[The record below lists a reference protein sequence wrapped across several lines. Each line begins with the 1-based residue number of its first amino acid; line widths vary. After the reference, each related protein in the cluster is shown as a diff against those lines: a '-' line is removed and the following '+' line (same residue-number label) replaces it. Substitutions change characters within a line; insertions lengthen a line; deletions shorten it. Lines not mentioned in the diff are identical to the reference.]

1 MVQVRYKFGTEVL
14 SYLLVVA
21 GSVTLI
27 VGLCPVMTQEV
38 ATVARP
44 YLETGP
50 PKLSLVQQR
59 RMDTTLALPPLPDQG
74 RMRVSPGESPPV
86 SPAILASQLDLAER
100 GDFEATYRIASYRV
114 AALTPDSQASSIATA
129 VTKVR
134 VAYRASKY
142 AALTSRDIFNRSF
155 GVITIS
161 ANE

>member
-1 MVQVRYKFGTEVL
+1 MQVFYKFETQVL

-21 GSVTLI
+21 GSMTLI
-27 VGLCPVMTQEV
+27 VALFPVIAGEV
-38 ATVARP
+38 GILARP
-44 YLETGP
+44 YLDSGP

-59 RMDTTLALPPLPDQG
+59 RMDITLALPPLPDRR

-114 AALTPDSQASSIATA
+114 AALTPDSQPSSIATA

-155 GVITIS
+155 GVITVS
-161 ANE
+161 ASE